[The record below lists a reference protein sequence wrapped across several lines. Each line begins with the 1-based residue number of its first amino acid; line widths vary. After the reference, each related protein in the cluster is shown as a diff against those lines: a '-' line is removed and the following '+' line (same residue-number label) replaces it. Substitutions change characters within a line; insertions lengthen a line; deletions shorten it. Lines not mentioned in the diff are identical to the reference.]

1 MIDYNL
7 RNIIIVKKKKREF
20 QINNLLDDSVVQLFN
35 GIDVET
41 EIFDFQENELR
52 ENNIVY
58 TPYELEYFLLRWIKD
73 YFDVVY
79 IKSQLSTYYGKELK
93 NPETDFPIL
102 FLANLEKH
110 GLIDVNHFVKQWNIN
125 CNEFL
130 EQSNEFLE
138 RETGYDFGYQYY
150 PEIN

>member
-1 MIDYNL
+1 M
-7 RNIIIVKKKKREF
+7 REF
-20 QINNLLDDSVVQLFN
+20 QITNLLDDSVVQLFN

-58 TPYELEYFLLRWIKD
+58 IPYELEYFLLRWIKD

-79 IKSQLSTYYGKELK
+79 IKSQLSTYYSKELK

-110 GLIDVNHFVKQWNIN
+110 GLIDVNHFVKQWNIK
-125 CNEFL
+125 L
-130 EQSNEFLE
+130 
-138 RETGYDFGYQYY
+138 
-150 PEIN
+150 

>member
-1 MIDYNL
+1 M
-7 RNIIIVKKKKREF
+7 REF
-20 QINNLLDDSVVQLFN
+20 QITNLLDDSVVQLFN

-79 IKSQLSTYYGKELK
+79 IKSQLSTYYSKELK
-93 NPETDFPIL
+93 IL
-102 FLANLEKH
+102 KQIFL
-110 GLIDVNHFVKQWNIN
+110 FY
-125 CNEFL
+125 F
-130 EQSNEFLE
+130 
-138 RETGYDFGYQYY
+138 
-150 PEIN
+150 

>member
-1 MIDYNL
+1 M
-7 RNIIIVKKKKREF
+7 REF
-20 QINNLLDDSVVQLFN
+20 QITNLLDDSVVQLFN

-79 IKSQLSTYYGKELK
+79 IKSQLSTYYSKELK
-93 NPETDFPIL
+93 NPGTDFPIL

-130 EQSNEFLE
+130 EQSNEFLG

>member
-1 MIDYNL
+1 M
-7 RNIIIVKKKKREF
+7 REF
-20 QINNLLDDSVVQLFN
+20 QITNLLDDSVVQLFN

-79 IKSQLSTYYGKELK
+79 IKSQLSTYYSKELK

-130 EQSNEFLE
+130 EQSNEFLG

>member
-1 MIDYNL
+1 M
-7 RNIIIVKKKKREF
+7 REF
-20 QINNLLDDSVVQLFN
+20 QITNLLDDSVVQLFN

-58 TPYELEYFLLRWIKD
+58 SPYELEYFLLRWIKD

-79 IKSQLSTYYGKELK
+79 IKSQLSTYYSKELK

-130 EQSNEFLE
+130 EQSNEFLG